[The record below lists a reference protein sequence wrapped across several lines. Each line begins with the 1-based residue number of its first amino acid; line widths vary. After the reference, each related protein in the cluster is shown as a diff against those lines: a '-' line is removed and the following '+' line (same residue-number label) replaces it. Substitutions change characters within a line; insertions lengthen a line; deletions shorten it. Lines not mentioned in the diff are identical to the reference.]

1 MRLISGIYPVTVVYS
16 AIRLKLAKTDKVW
29 ELISMSKVQVQGS
42 LSEEIYQ
49 QLQVYMTDLGLEEAA
64 AIEAIV
70 SGYFDNSQDELM
82 RRIAKIE
89 QDLSQV
95 KRHVLTIRF
104 RPR

>member
-1 MRLISGIYPVTVVYS
+1 
-16 AIRLKLAKTDKVW
+16 
-29 ELISMSKVQVQGS
+29 MSKVQVQGS

-49 QLQVYMTDLGLEEAA
+49 QLQVYMTDLELEEAA

>member
-1 MRLISGIYPVTVVYS
+1 
-16 AIRLKLAKTDKVW
+16 
-29 ELISMSKVQVQGS
+29 MSKVQVQGS

>member
-1 MRLISGIYPVTVVYS
+1 
-16 AIRLKLAKTDKVW
+16 
-29 ELISMSKVQVQGS
+29 MSKVQVQGS
-42 LSEEIYQ
+42 LSEESYQ
-49 QLQVYMTDLGLEEAA
+49 QLEVYMTDLGLSEAA

-70 SGYFDNSQDELM
+70 SAYFDNSQDELM

-95 KRHVLTIRF
+95 KRHVLKIRF

>member
-1 MRLISGIYPVTVVYS
+1 
-16 AIRLKLAKTDKVW
+16 
-29 ELISMSKVQVQGS
+29 MSKVQVQGS

-70 SGYFDNSQDELM
+70 SGYFDNSQDELV

>member
-1 MRLISGIYPVTVVYS
+1 
-16 AIRLKLAKTDKVW
+16 
-29 ELISMSKVQVQGS
+29 MSKVQVQGS

-49 QLQVYMTDLGLEEAA
+49 QLQVYMTDLGLSEAA

-70 SGYFDNSQDELM
+70 SGYFDNSQDELV

>member
-1 MRLISGIYPVTVVYS
+1 
-16 AIRLKLAKTDKVW
+16 
-29 ELISMSKVQVQGS
+29 MSKVQVQGS

-49 QLQVYMTDLGLEEAA
+49 QLQVYMTDLGLSEAA

-70 SGYFDNSQDELM
+70 SGYFDNSQNELV

>member
-1 MRLISGIYPVTVVYS
+1 
-16 AIRLKLAKTDKVW
+16 
-29 ELISMSKVQVQGS
+29 MSKVQVQGS

-70 SGYFDNSQDELM
+70 SGYFDNSQDELI

>member
-1 MRLISGIYPVTVVYS
+1 
-16 AIRLKLAKTDKVW
+16 
-29 ELISMSKVQVQGS
+29 MSKVQGS

-70 SGYFDNSQDELM
+70 RGYFDNSQDELM

>member
-1 MRLISGIYPVTVVYS
+1 
-16 AIRLKLAKTDKVW
+16 
-29 ELISMSKVQVQGS
+29 MSKVQVQGS

-49 QLQVYMTDLGLEEAA
+49 QLQVYMTDLGLSEAA

-104 RPR
+104 RLR

>member
-1 MRLISGIYPVTVVYS
+1 
-16 AIRLKLAKTDKVW
+16 
-29 ELISMSKVQVQGS
+29 MSKVQVQGS

-70 SGYFDNSQDELM
+70 SGYFDNSQNELI

>member
-1 MRLISGIYPVTVVYS
+1 
-16 AIRLKLAKTDKVW
+16 
-29 ELISMSKVQVQGS
+29 MSKVQVQGS

-104 RPR
+104 RLR